1 MFTLDF
7 RTSNISSDTFNLK
20 PEEESSGSDGV
31 ELSLMIFSVV
41 ESNETYCLKKAN
53 EMAEKPD
60 LNLSLICGALNIA
73 DNAIQKNFQVC
84 ILLNKMH

>member
-7 RTSNISSDTFNLK
+7 RTSNIFSDTFNLN

-53 EMAEKPD
+53 EM
-60 LNLSLICGALNIA
+60 LR
-73 DNAIQKNFQVC
+73 
-84 ILLNKMH
+84 